1 MSSNV
6 SNLQRELNAKE
17 IEKNKL
23 QTNLDKVSDY
33 EQIKASLLEK
43 NSSLEE
49 NQRISA
55 EKETV
60 LSQLKEEI
68 KVMKEKIKDMKKDRE
83 NLFSKIQDGEGASA
97 AMHQLKEENTRL
109 QEQLMQQ
116 QNIVGQNA
124 TKSEEK
130 LVEMRALLKR
140 TNQDLQEASKKCS
153 LLQTSLDDV
162 QCQIKILEND
172 KESLLKEIEIN
183 KETSAAD
190 KTEIRTLKQELEKK
204 DKTLEMKTHQMENL
218 SQQLKDIK
226 ESTAKFMEQL
236 KLEKQNL
243 ESKLTKSNQTLT
255 QIQTSLSEKEKEYS
269 QIGKLLQEKA
279 DELNVLVE
287 EKQMKEHELDQ
298 MKESYEAAL
307 TKVNSLEAVASEFEA
322 SKEEFCSKISS
333 LNEELVTCRLAEAD
347 LNAALE
353 NMSNLKNDITEKCQS
368 LEDENKTLR
377 QSVTT
382 LQNEKNSLLNEIE
395 EGKKSLSDMKE
406 TCNELST
413 KVMDITEMCEK
424 EKSNCTKIR
433 NEANLEKD
441 HYIKD
446 KLNLQKQIESLEND
460 CAKQLSQNQE
470 TIKKLENQIEELEEK
485 SAILLSSLDET
496 KQTLQQRESDIKE
509 KEAQHV
515 AKVDVFTQN
524 IKILREDLSAEQKKR
539 ESLEQKYDEICGTKY
554 ELDAKLEN
562 AISERNTL
570 LERCVKSEKECE
582 RLQKNSVDVQRKYN
596 DCVAALQELGRENQT
611 LQVEN
616 MKHITRKWADDSEV
630 THCTACGKL
639 FTVTIR
645 KHHCRNCGNIFC
657 NECSAK
663 SATVASSKKPV
674 RVCDVCFVEVTK

>member
-1 MSSNV
+1 MLNNIRGILNRRGDQSRTESLSSRPSEENVQTEGFVCPTCFLAFPTAETLQNHYESSHSETFNETAGDRPFNCPACKMKLGSEVELQSHFTRHHTDKKEDIEFEAMSLQVKALEEGKTLLQTELQAVREELLKENMKIREERDSFKLKANKLTDDLASLKLQFDDIKANKISLENALRLSKEKIKDLEIEVHQRPAADDVAVLKQEIVTVQKLMNEMTRQSESQKEDLQKKCNDLQDNYLKLQAEKLELENFIKNCPKKEEYSSLQKKLSEMSSNV

-116 QNIVGQNA
+116 QNIEGQNA

-140 TNQDLQEASKKCS
+140 TNQDLQESNKKCS
-153 LLQTSLDDV
+153 QLQTSLDDI

-218 SQQLKDIK
+218 SQQLKDKKSSKFYVQDISLSQSKKKHEIK

-279 DELNVLVE
+279 DQLNVLVE

-298 MKESYEAAL
+298 MKESYE
-307 TKVNSLEAVASEFEA
+307 VINS
-322 SKEEFCSKISS
+322 
-333 LNEELVTCRLAEAD
+333 T
-347 LNAALE
+347 
-353 NMSNLKNDITEKCQS
+353 
-368 LEDENKTLR
+368 
-377 QSVTT
+377 
-382 LQNEKNSLLNEIE
+382 
-395 EGKKSLSDMKE
+395 
-406 TCNELST
+406 
-413 KVMDITEMCEK
+413 
-424 EKSNCTKIR
+424 
-433 NEANLEKD
+433 
-441 HYIKD
+441 
-446 KLNLQKQIESLEND
+446 
-460 CAKQLSQNQE
+460 
-470 TIKKLENQIEELEEK
+470 
-485 SAILLSSLDET
+485 
-496 KQTLQQRESDIKE
+496 
-509 KEAQHV
+509 
-515 AKVDVFTQN
+515 
-524 IKILREDLSAEQKKR
+524 
-539 ESLEQKYDEICGTKY
+539 
-554 ELDAKLEN
+554 
-562 AISERNTL
+562 
-570 LERCVKSEKECE
+570 
-582 RLQKNSVDVQRKYN
+582 
-596 DCVAALQELGRENQT
+596 
-611 LQVEN
+611 
-616 MKHITRKWADDSEV
+616 
-630 THCTACGKL
+630 
-639 FTVTIR
+639 
-645 KHHCRNCGNIFC
+645 
-657 NECSAK
+657 
-663 SATVASSKKPV
+663 
-674 RVCDVCFVEVTK
+674 